1 MSQYI
6 QKFQPGGSVTETAQ
20 TAPVTMNTQQQE
32 EQPIFFNT
40 ANEKYD
46 ARELAKIYEK
56 NIPLFASHIGLK
68 QGSKKYQQFLDEAA
82 KIQQGLTAG
91 GFSRGEGLRYTGT
104 FLDDSNKMQQ
114 YGLGLL
120 DKILETQ
127 SPYQEKKKEKEKY
140 SFGNLKKFFWNKFYG
155 GNEDAD
161 LQSWVDR
168 DKVGEDGIRAVSNRA
183 TAFADMLDEYA
194 NTLNDDSY
202 DFEGSAFKDVNDYK
216 SRLSA
221 ASAALRDGTFN
232 NDDAVVLDQIG
243 LGSSL
248 RNMLFGDGS
257 KEKQEEIDADPDSY
271 EAQLA
276 AKKKELD
283 ADVKNGIIT
292 PEERDQALKDFAADY
307 KDSKYG
313 DAIYNRNYQ
322 NWANQHWGSYKGDAF
337 VTENQMDDKKWDD
350 NIWAI
355 WRGTQGETEADSKP
369 GWLAQGDNMQYAMQ
383 LVNDAIG
390 GKHIDMNGSHNGL
403 SNSNILRGVFHQLKD
418 DPSQMTKTKSGK
430 YYINETFNYEEGTA
444 LQYDPK
450 TKTLKRVHV
459 NPEQTPELLARF
471 KAEYQKRNPRKV
483 RSTGGYVWQKGGK
496 INELVALRRG
506 GIVKALTGAQLA
518 AVSDAMEDQKK
529 AERYARYAQEA
540 QAKGMS
546 FENVL
551 KGKQKTNNSGVQL
564 LRNISTGIDAA
575 SGIASF
581 IPVVGNAIGAVGGT
595 IGTIGN
601 LAADAMDDT
610 VSSGEMYKNLALNA
624 GMTGLML
631 IPGGGVVKAG
641 KTLLSGGATALGAY
655 NVLSN
660 IDRIKELRA
669 KADAGILSHDE
680 RRELD
685 AYYSMAAGSV
695 TGVKGLSGQVAAKL
709 GNNLGGK
716 TAAFI
721 SDPILG
727 LAATKNEKAA
737 AAFSG
742 LTNSLAKTP
751 KVSGKDFNF
760 VDQNGNEIKVTAKQK
775 TAMQNAYKNAIKQD
789 GATAETVNKAVGQ
802 AWATAGGQEYAQVKH
817 LDKIPWADAV
827 DNGWLKAADDPTADL
842 TLTLKDTSG
851 ADREVTLSVADQKK
865 MRSKFNDGLNSI
877 TEEKVMD
884 EIGKHGETYADLT
897 DAEKTT
903 FDAKKLEMQDIAG
916 TNQAKTA
923 FENLSQTQSKD
934 IDAGVNPNAPVV
946 MPEGWTKKSGWKGWF
961 QRNPQMGQF
970 KDVMA
975 NISKEGYAY
984 DPHSVEGL
992 KNLRMRGKQRAADKA
1007 FLDQMKLGSLMNY
1020 FNTNWEM
1027 SHGMGAI
1034 RSKSDKRLDEIIP
1047 HKNKRA
1053 ELAADP
1059 NSAVSRN
1066 AQFAEDFA
1074 KVQNDPAVVAYLQKQ
1089 SETLGRPLTELE
1101 KISLAKEY
1109 VMGRVDDSGAL
1120 IMNPKILEDVG
1131 FEGSS
1136 ALASDKIQAL
1146 REHYSKVLNPDFD
1159 SASPVYASDRDIALK
1174 LSEDLN
1180 SRGISSADLAE
1191 ELIANKNLDSFV
1203 ATYGGNPLD
1212 NAALE
1217 AAGINKKQALADYA
1231 RNHGIAAATDS
1242 NDVALNKLAID
1253 PLNITNGNRELE
1265 SLYSGVQ
1272 TTNARNTWKTGEGA
1286 AFIRE
1291 AENAGRTLSD
1301 VDIDLLRGQIDNN
1314 TRELESL
1321 INAERAAGRTIDPAQ
1336 VAELKAIIDSYNTHY
1351 AKTGFT
1357 SGVLSDDL
1365 TAKLTDLRTDAR
1377 DIPRYNNSL
1386 TRLGLSTDELDNIS
1400 SYIDA
1405 HEVPAWETAGLSAS
1419 EIAKR
1424 KRVRTLQLEHDR
1436 MINNQRVA
1444 AAEARRVAA
1453 TKAAAEAQIE
1463 SDLDRGLT
1471 VPDDATKARVLDGI
1485 DSLLDEFADI
1495 LPAGIADG
1503 MHDQMNAYIL
1513 QELKNGTKIADIRTK
1528 FEHAANSSSARNR
1541 LLDDIV
1547 NADDTLEIKVHIPY
1561 HASPRHSSYTGQSY
1575 SGRHYNL
1582 DESPIPNFADV
1593 RKNAITIGK
1602 IKTSR
1607 AVSDA
1612 DVESLAKYLGF
1623 SNPVDLPRFK
1633 DFIKNTKKYKL
1644 SDFKDPDK
1652 IPEISQYFE
1661 RAKYLGRFKLGGKLN
1676 ELKQLRSNFTEDGIE
1691 ISSISSKKKGGIL
1704 KAADGD
1710 KVVQNSSDWE
1720 WYTGLYNQTELGNP
1734 NLRTHNQNANPELNA
1749 NQHNENFNLGQAAA
1763 KNDAYTSTS
1772 NIVGDDLQRYYN
1784 SSYSNDNIDD
1794 YIKHYNDDA
1803 AKIRSF
1809 WGIQA
1814 DGSRVDTA
1822 YNANTDHGQNIKDHN
1837 NLFRNMFW
1845 NRSQAKA
1852 PDGTNYNIGYQ
1863 DNIDDVM
1870 GTSTWM
1876 RRMDRYK
1883 TEWDKDTEENQRSRV
1898 HQIKLKDGTTAY
1910 VYKKANGD
1918 IARLSDQDYQRL
1930 FPAPEQK
1937 QEPPKDPAGQIM
1949 GTSSGMNP
1957 DQRYG
1962 MAGFFDKFKGKIDW
1976 KNPETLAN
1984 IEAFGRYLSNQR
1996 NNRRVTNKMLKQRT
2010 TLDRPLDEH
2019 RYVYGDYSAQQNAQK
2034 QAAQIQSQAGRA
2046 KTSDASLNM
2055 ANSLQ
2060 GASQAAQ
2067 TQMAGNQQYNSRMY
2081 QTGEQQLALDQS
2093 IYRNNNQVYTRN
2105 NASLTDM
2112 FNNKL
2117 KQKASLF
2124 TANQTNLNTF
2134 LSELEYR
2141 HRLKAQKQQDLQTV
2155 YDNTMDQYQQ
2165 QLAVQNDP
2173 EYQRLYKEYI
2183 AAANKSPEE
2192 YNKAYNNLQTYK
2204 NNQSQI
2210 KMDAYNDVARR
2221 KGVKVRDLASLRGS
2235 NPRTSASDY
2244 IPVSLAKEGGYLKVT
2259 TKTDNSKIKREQKD
2273 QKLLIKQIESSIATL
2288 EKSLDRLSKSQLLA
2302 IKKFLE

>member
-6 QKFQPGGSVTETAQ
+6 QKFQPGGYVTGTAQ
-20 TAPVTMNTQQQE
+20 TAPVTTNTQQQE

-68 QGSKKYQQFLDEAA
+68 QGSRKYQQFLDEAA

-91 GFSRGEGLRYTGT
+91 GFSRGEGLKYTGT

-168 DKVGEDGIRAVSNRA
+168 DKVGEDGIRAVQNRA
-183 TAFADMLDEYA
+183 TAFADMLDEYS

-202 DFEGSAFKDVNDYK
+202 DFQGSAFKDVNDYK
-216 SRLSA
+216 SRLAA

-257 KEKQEEIDADPDSY
+257 KEKQEETEADPDSY

-283 ADVKNGIIT
+283 ADVKSGIIT
-292 PEERDQALKDFAADY
+292 PEERDQALRDFAANY

-337 VTENQMDDKKWDD
+337 EIKSQMDNKKWDD
-350 NIWAI
+350 KIWAI
-355 WRGTQGETEADSKP
+355 WRGTDGTTEADVKP
-369 GWLAQGDNMQYAMQ
+369 KWIDQGDNMQYALQ
-383 LVNDAIG
+383 LANDAMS
-390 GKHIDMNGSHNGL
+390 GKQIDMNKIYNGL
-403 SNSNILRGVFHQLKD
+403 SNSNILRGIFYELQKD
-418 DPSQMTKTKSGK
+418 PNQTTKTKSGK

-444 LQYDPK
+444 VLYDPK
-450 TKTLKRVHV
+450 TKTLKLVHV

-471 KAEYQKRNPRKV
+471 KQEYQKRNPRKAS
-483 RSTGGYVWQKGGK
+483 STGEYVWAKGGK
-496 INELVALRRG
+496 MNELAALRKG
-506 GIVKALTGAQLA
+506 GIVKALTGAQLVA
-518 AVSDAMEDQKK
+518 ISDAMEEQKK
-529 AERYARYAQEA
+529 AKRYARYAQEA

-551 KGKQKTNNSGVQL
+551 KGKQKASNSGVSL
-564 LRNISTGIDAA
+564 LRNISTGIDVA

-581 IPVVGNAIGAVGGT
+581 IPLVGNAIGAVGGT

-610 VSSGEMYKNLALNA
+610 VSSSEMYKNLALNA

-631 IPGGGVVKAG
+631 VPGGGVVKAG
-641 KTLLSGGATALGAY
+641 KALVSGGAAALGAY

-669 KADAGILSHDE
+669 KADAGTLSHDE

-685 AYYSMAAGSV
+685 AYYSMAAGAV
-695 TGVKGLSGQVAAKL
+695 TGAKGLSGQAAAKL

-727 LAATKNEKAA
+727 LAATKNKKAA
-737 AAFSG
+737 TAFAG

-751 KVSGKDFNF
+751 KASGKDFNF

-789 GATAETVNKAVGQ
+789 GATAETINKAVGQ
-802 AWATAGGQEYAQVKH
+802 AWATAGGKEYAQVKH
-817 LDKIPWADAV
+817 LDKIPWADAI
-827 DNGWLKAADDPTADL
+827 DNGWLKASADPTSDL
-842 TLTLKDTSG
+842 TLTLKDASG
-851 ADREVTLSVADQKK
+851 SDREITLSVADQKK
-865 MRSKFNDGLNSI
+865 IRSKFNDGLNSI

-884 EIGKHGETYADLT
+884 EIGQHGKSYTDLT
-897 DAEKTT
+897 DAEKTI
-903 FDAKKLEMQDIAG
+903 FDTKKLEMQDIAG

-923 FENLSQTQSKD
+923 FESLTQTQSKD

-970 KDVMA
+970 EDVMA

-1027 SHGMGAI
+1027 SHGMGAL
-1034 RSKSDKRLDEIIP
+1034 RSGSDKRLDEIIS
-1047 HKNKRA
+1047 HRNKKT

-1059 NSAVSRN
+1059 SSVVSRN

-1074 KVQNDPAVVAYLQKQ
+1074 KIQNDPAVAAYLQRQ
-1089 SETLGRPLTELE
+1089 TTALGRPLTELE

-1136 ALASDKIQAL
+1136 ALAADRIQAL
-1146 REHYSKVLNPDFD
+1146 REHYSKILNPDFD
-1159 SASPVYASDRDIALK
+1159 PATPVYSSDRDIALK
-1174 LSEDLN
+1174 LSSDLN

-1191 ELIANKNLDSFV
+1191 ELIANKNLDNFV

-1231 RNHGIAAATDS
+1231 RNHGIAAVTDS
-1242 NDVALNKLAID
+1242 NDIALNKLAVD

-1272 TTNARNTWKTGEGA
+1272 TTNARNAWKSGEGA
-1286 AFIRE
+1286 AFMRE
-1291 AENAGRTLSD
+1291 AESAGRTLSD
-1301 VDIDLLRGQIDNN
+1301 VDVDLLRGQIDNN
-1314 TRELESL
+1314 TRELENL
-1321 INAERAAGRTIDPAQ
+1321 INAERAAGRAVDPAQ
-1336 VAELKAIIDSYNTHY
+1336 VAELKAIVDSYNTNY
-1351 AKTGFT
+1351 AKTGST
-1357 SGVLSDDL
+1357 TGVLSTDL
-1365 TAKLTDLRTDAR
+1365 TSKLADLRAESKAITK
-1377 DIPRYNNSL
+1377 YNNLL
-1386 TRLGLSTDELDNIS
+1386 TRLGLSSDELDNIG
-1400 SYIDA
+1400 SYIDT
-1405 HEVPAWETAGLSAS
+1405 HEVPAWEAAGLSAS

-1424 KRVRTLQLEHDR
+1424 KRVRALQLGHDK
-1436 MINNQRVA
+1436 MLNNKRIA
-1444 AAEARRVAA
+1444 AAEARRIAA

-1463 SDLDRGLT
+1463 SDLSSGLT
-1471 VPDDATKARVLDGI
+1471 VRDDATKTRVLDGI
-1485 DSLLDEFADI
+1485 DSLSNEFADI

-1503 MHDQMNAYIL
+1503 MHDQINAYVL

-1528 FEHAANSSSARNR
+1528 FEHAAKSSSARNR
-1541 LLDDIV
+1541 LLDDII
-1547 NADDTLEIKVHIPY
+1547 NADDTLEIKIYTP
-1561 HASPRHSSYTGQSY
+1561 SSRHTTYTGISN
-1575 SGRHYNL
+1575 SGKHYNWT
-1582 DESPIPNFADV
+1582 ESSIPNSTDAN
-1593 RKNAITIGK
+1593 RNAITIDK
-1602 IKTSR
+1602 IRTSGT
-1607 AVSDA
+1607 VSDA

-1623 SNPVDLPRFK
+1623 SDPVDLPRFK
-1633 DFIKNTKKYKL
+1633 DFIRKTKKYKL

-1652 IPEISQYFE
+1652 IPEISRYFE
-1661 RAKYLGRFKLGGKLN
+1661 RAKYLDKFKFGGQLKKI
-1676 ELKQLRSNFTEDGIE
+1676 KQLRANFTEDGIE
-1691 ISSISSKKKGGIL
+1691 IASIPSNKKGGIL

-1710 KVVQNSSDWE
+1710 KVIEKPSDWE
-1720 WYTGLYNQTELGNP
+1720 WYNGLYNQTELGNP
-1734 NLRTHNQNANPELNA
+1734 NLRTHNQNANAELNA
-1749 NQHNENFNLGQAAA
+1749 NAHNQNFNLGQAAA

-1772 NIVGDDLQRYYN
+1772 DIVGDDLQRYYN

-1803 AKIRSF
+1803 AKIRAF
-1809 WGIQA
+1809 WGVQA

-1822 YNANTDHGQNIKDHN
+1822 YNANTDRGQNIKDHN

-1898 HQIKLKDGTTAY
+1898 HQIKLKDGTIAY

-1930 FPAPEQK
+1930 FPKPEQK
-1937 QEPPKDPAGQIM
+1937 PEPPKNPNGEIM
-1949 GTSSGMNP
+1949 GTSSGR
-1957 DQRYG
+1957 DLDERYG
-1962 MAGFFDKFKGKIDW
+1962 IAGFWDGLNGKIDW

-1984 IEAFGRYLSNQR
+1984 INAFGRYLSNQR
-1996 NNRRVTNKMLKQRT
+1996 NNRRVTNEMLKQRT
-2010 TLDRPLDEH
+2010 TLDNPLNEH

-2046 KTSDASLNM
+2046 KTSDASLNI

-2093 IYRNNNQVYTRN
+2093 IHRNNSQVQTRN
-2105 NASLTDM
+2105 NASLTEM

-2124 TANQTNLNTF
+2124 TANQTNLNTY
-2134 LSELEYR
+2134 LQELEYR
-2141 HRLKAQKQQDLQTV
+2141 QRLKAQEQKDLQTA
-2155 YDNTMDQYQQ
+2155 YDNTMDEYQQ
-2165 QLAVQNDP
+2165 QMAVQNDP
-2173 EYQRLYKEYI
+2173 EYKRLYQEYVD
-2183 AAANKSPEE
+2183 ASNKSPEE
-2192 YNKAYNNLQTYK
+2192 YNKAYNNLKAYM
-2204 NNQSQI
+2204 NNQTQI
-2210 KMDAYNDVARR
+2210 KMNAYNEVARR
-2221 KGVKVRDLASLRGS
+2221 RGVKVRDLASLRGS
-2235 NPRTSASDY
+2235 NPRTAASDF
-2244 IPVSLAKEGGYLKVT
+2244 VASVKDGGSLKVT

-2273 QKLLIKQIESSIATL
+2273 QELLIKQIESSIATL

-2302 IKKFLE
+2302 IKRFLK